1 MGRCHTTDTTEQP
14 KSAPAVSAASDV
26 ATRVEAFTQE
36 ADLSWVVDLLLE
48 RRDEILTRWLDA
60 AADQPFHRNRSERAV
75 ADHIP
80 ALFDALARLL
90 TKYSERSENAGVP
103 MEDPDVQAA
112 ARSHARMRFEQGFVA
127 PDVTIEFRLL
137 RQELG
142 RAIRRYVSD
151 RSPTGDVIAA
161 ELLLHDA
168 LDGAVFLALTTL
180 NEHEVARRL
189 AEGALRV
196 SEERFRLLVEAVED
210 YAICTLAP
218 DGRVSSW
225 NDGAER
231 ILGYD
236 RGAIVGQPVALI
248 FTPEDVTDSLPARLL
263 AAAAADG
270 RATAN
275 GELRR
280 ADGSRVHTEAAVA
293 AFRDDGGALVGFA
306 IVMHDVTERRRVEEE
321 RAMAAAEREAFFAT
335 LSHDLKSPLAS
346 ASAISQLLRHQA
358 RKGVLEPAHLESRL
372 SSIEAALRRGAL
384 RVDELMDLAR
394 RVGSDA
400 PAARTEP
407 VDLVALVSGVLD
419 GYRLTNDNHEFVLDA
434 PAGRLMG
441 NWESDQIERSIDN
454 LVSNAVKFS
463 PRGGQISVSVSEKRS
478 SEAHEAVVT
487 ISDQGLGIPEA
498 ERDTVFT
505 RFRRGSNVSDVPGSG
520 LGLWSVRRIVERYKG
535 TLEVESRIGKGSTF
549 TLCLPLAVATH

>member
-1 MGRCHTTDTTEQP
+1 M
-14 KSAPAVSAASDV
+14 
-26 ATRVEAFTQE
+26 
-36 ADLSWVVDLLLE
+36 DLLVE

-60 AADQPFHRNRSERAV
+60 AADQPFHRDRSERAV

-90 TKYSERSENAGVP
+90 SKYSERSENAGVP
-103 MEDPDVQAA
+103 MDDPDVQAA
-112 ARSHARMRFEQGFVA
+112 ARSHARVRFEQGFVA

-189 AEGALRV
+189 AEGALQV

-248 FTPEDVTDSLPARLL
+248 FIEEDVTDGLPARLL

-280 ADGSRVHTEAAVA
+280 ADGSRVHTDASVA
-293 AFRDDGGALVGFA
+293 ALRDDGGDLVGFA
-306 IVMHDVTERRRVEEE
+306 IVLHDVTERRRVEEE

-335 LSHDLKSPLAS
+335 LGHDLKSPLAS
-346 ASAISQLLRHQA
+346 ASAISQLLRRQA
-358 RKGVLEPAHLESRL
+358 RKGVLEPAHLDSRL
-372 SSIEAALRRGAL
+372 SSIDAALRRGAL

-400 PAARTEP
+400 PVARTEP

-419 GYRLTNDNHEFVLDA
+419 GYRLTNDDHEFVLDA
-434 PAGRLMG
+434 PTGRLVG
-441 NWESDQIERSIDN
+441 DWEADQIERSIDN

-487 ISDQGLGIPEA
+487 ISDQGLGVPED
-498 ERDTVFT
+498 ERETIFT
-505 RFRRGSNVSDVPGSG
+505 RFQRGSNVSDVPGSG

-549 TLCLPLAVATH
+549 TLCLPLAATTH